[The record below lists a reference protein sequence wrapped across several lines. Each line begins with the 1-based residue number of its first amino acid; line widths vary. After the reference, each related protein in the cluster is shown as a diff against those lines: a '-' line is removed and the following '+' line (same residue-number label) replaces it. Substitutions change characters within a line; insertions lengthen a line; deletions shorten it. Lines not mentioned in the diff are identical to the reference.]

1 LVMEPMIL
9 QMGLT
14 NQLSK
19 GRKIS
24 EGKRTVIGQKV
35 QVTGMN
41 IQVAQS
47 MAVVHQKKEQQI
59 L

>member
-1 LVMEPMIL
+1 
-9 QMGLT
+9 
-14 NQLSK
+14 
-19 GRKIS
+19 
-24 EGKRTVIGQKV
+24 VIGQKV